1 MDETAET
8 LSDAPSGLLAWL
20 NGGNTVALLLCIAF
34 GAYVAYVVTNE
45 PVRDGTQAAPDEKED
60 ETEPPRDF
68 TAQQLRAFDGKDD
81 DTPLYVSLK
90 GDVFDVSEAR
100 SFYGPGGGYAL
111 FAGRD
116 ASKCLAT
123 MSLEEADLD
132 QPVDALNFG
141 EREQL
146 DEWHFK
152 FKEMCAR
159 RPCTSLC
166 VCLTARGM
174 RATHSV
180 ITHRKGYPLLGRLAA
195 PADGSAYISRKELLA
210 RGTGSCAPLKGRCCA
225 EHLIAVRG
233 QVYDVGYGGVEFY
246 GAGCSYHLF
255 CGRDASRALSK
266 MSFKPEDVSRGWPD
280 LADLDAK
287 DTNILDDWEKLF
299 ARKYPVVA
307 RLHERE

>member
-8 LSDAPSGLLAWL
+8 LNDAPSGLLEWL
-20 NGGNTVALLLCIAF
+20 TGGNTVALLLCIAF

-132 QPVDALNFG
+132 QPVDDLNFG

-152 FKEMCAR
+152 FKEM
-159 RPCTSLC
+159 
-166 VCLTARGM
+166 
-174 RATHSV
+174 
-180 ITHRKGYPLLGRLAA
+180 KGYPLLGRLAA
-195 PADGSAYISRKELLA
+195 PEDGSAYISRKELLA
-210 RGTGSCAPLKGRCCA
+210 RGTGSCAPFKGRCCA

-266 MSFKPEDVSRGWPD
+266 MSFKPEDVEKGWPD
-280 LADLDAK
+280 LGDLDAK
-287 DTNILDDWEKLF
+287 DTKILDDWEKLF